1 MNEDGKLLPPGVTV
15 KAEAEGRQDPRHFK
29 VLSYPFDADVG
40 VEGAASATTT
50 ATTKILCTVMSKAKI
65 RGSLYKVA
73 FN

>member
-1 MNEDGKLLPPGVTV
+1 M

-50 ATTKILCTVMSKAKI
+50 STTATTKILCTVMSKAKI
-65 RGSLYKVA
+65 RGSFCKVV